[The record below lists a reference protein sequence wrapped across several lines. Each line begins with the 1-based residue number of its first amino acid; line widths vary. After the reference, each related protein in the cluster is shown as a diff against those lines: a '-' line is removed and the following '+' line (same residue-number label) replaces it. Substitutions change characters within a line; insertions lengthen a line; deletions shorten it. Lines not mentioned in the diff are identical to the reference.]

1 MMRSADFS
9 AKRPK
14 HKPIA
19 AEAPSKPKVPKMVL
33 AEIPAYIGPTM
44 QDVAAEEPP
53 PAPLLEKEQLQQLD
67 AAEAPA
73 KEEPIAW
80 ETFKAMKSMY
90 LDILDKTRRGV
101 S

>member
-1 MMRSADFS
+1 MRLRLGVGTPDAEWRASQLQEAFPTS
-9 AKRPK
+9 SKFAVSLSSNKLVALSRR
-14 HKPIA
+14 HKLG
-19 AEAPSKPKVPKMVL
+19 AP
-33 AEIPAYIGPTM
+33 
-44 QDVAAEEPP
+44 
-53 PAPLLEKEQLQQLD
+53 LEKEQLQQLD